1 MIKNIT
7 NIWRNPKDFHLNSPE
22 RRTSRDQR
30 ERFTCSLSN
39 PQPALSPFPL
49 NFCSCLPLQIPEK
62 SLTSI
67 PMYGTIIYYKE
78 SRKAP
83 GKEAYI

>member
-1 MIKNIT
+1 MKETEGFPPYLFTLHYYLLPKLQFIGLLPDKLQFIK
-7 NIWRNPKDFHLNSPE
+7 PS
-22 RRTSRDQR
+22 
-30 ERFTCSLSN
+30 TCSLIF
-39 PQPALSPFPL
+39 LSEFL
-49 NFCSCLPLQIPEK
+49 LGSPLQIPEK

-83 GKEAYI
+83 GKEANI

>member
-1 MIKNIT
+1 MITAVCGI
-7 NIWRNPKDFHLNSPE
+7 PAE
-22 RRTSRDQR
+22 RAAFRQEVPHTSGA
-30 ERFTCSLSN
+30 SLF
-39 PQPALSPFPL
+39 LFV
-49 NFCSCLPLQIPEK
+49 FLPQIPEK

-83 GKEAYI
+83 GKEAEK